1 MTLGEKTLVL
11 LAAKTDEERKAAIA
25 NLTDM
30 QKDIVITSLLRFVQ
44 EQGVKI
50 PGSLDLGM

>member
-1 MTLGEKTLVL
+1 MTLGEKTMVL

-30 QKDIVITSLLRFVQ
+30 QKDIIITSFLRMIQ
-44 EQGVKI
+44 EQGI
-50 PGSLDLGM
+50 SLQNMNLSE

>member
-50 PGSLDLGM
+50 PGTLDLE